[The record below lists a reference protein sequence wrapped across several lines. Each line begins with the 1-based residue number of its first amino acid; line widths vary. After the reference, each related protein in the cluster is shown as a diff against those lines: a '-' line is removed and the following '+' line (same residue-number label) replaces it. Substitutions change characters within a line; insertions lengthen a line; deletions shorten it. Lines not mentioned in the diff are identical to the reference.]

1 MASLIDSGDDGRL
14 VTMNAADPAEVDAA
28 TSRDRDRQAQA
39 LHDVRAVMSSREGR
53 RAVRRWLGL
62 HGLYRSITAV
72 ESSALTYALSGRRDA
87 GLEMLDELTTADGDL
102 FLLMEHE
109 HRQDEARLEAIEN
122 ARAAARQVDDDLGF
136 AA

>member
-1 MASLIDSGDDGRL
+1 MASRIDSGDDEGL
-14 VTMNAADPAEVDAA
+14 VVNTANAAQVAAAADVDK
-28 TSRDRDRQAQA
+28 DRQAQA
-39 LHDVRAVMSSREGR
+39 RHDVRAVMSTPEGR

-87 GLEMLDELTTADGDL
+87 GLEMLEDVVATDGDL
-102 FLLMEHE
+102 FLLMESE
-109 HRQDEARLEAIEN
+109 HRQDDARRAHEAA
-122 ARAAARQVDDDLGF
+122 ARAAANREDLDF